1 MARFKQGFF
10 KPQNKDKYLGDPTK
24 IYYRSSWELKFMY
37 WADSHSGVIKWNSEG
52 VVIPYIKPT
61 DQKSHRYFMDFYI
74 EYKNRSGKIIKEII
88 EVKPSSQTKPPRKK
102 RSGKSNL
109 YEQVT
114 YAVNIAKWQAAT
126 KWAKKRGIKFRIM
139 TEKELFR

>member
-1 MARFKQGFF
+1 MGTEIFF
-10 KPQNKDKYLGDPTK
+10 
-24 IYYRSSWELKFMY
+24 
-37 WADSHSGVIKWNSEG
+37 WADNHTGVVKWGSEI

-61 DQKSHRYFMDFYI
+61 DNKQHRYFVDILLF
-74 EYKNRSGKIIKEII
+74 YKNKQGKLIKELI
-88 EVKPSSQTKPPRKK
+88 EIKPSSQTKAPRKK

-126 KWAKKRGIKFRIM
+126 KWAKKRGINFRIM